1 MEGIQPTYNMAQ
13 GDGYGFGGSGIWLF
27 AILAL
32 FLFGNRGNSAT
43 TEDLA
48 TQSNFSR
55 LENQLGNIGAT
66 VEEMH
71 NEDGT
76 IGGHWTVE
84 QTEQVA
90 MQYGIS
96 FDKFNKYD
104 WNYVM
109 NMIYSDYY
117 GAIGNNTESYVKV
130 AKKFI
135 MDKDA
140 PEGKALKYYIAMKD

>member
-1 MEGIQPTYNMAQ
+1 
-13 GDGYGFGGSGIWLF
+13 
-27 AILAL
+27 
-32 FLFGNRGNSAT
+32 
-43 TEDLA
+43 
-48 TQSNFSR
+48 
-55 LENQLGNIGAT
+55 
-66 VEEMH
+66 
-71 NEDGT
+71 
-76 IGGHWTVE
+76 
-84 QTEQVA
+84 

-130 AKKFI
+130 AKKFT

>member
-1 MEGIQPTYNMAQ
+1 MHRQILKDATDEQVRNFATNFISMLKARDEELYEEAEWYLYKEV
-13 GDGYGFGGSGIWLF
+13 YGCHF
-27 AILAL
+27 
-32 FLFGNRGNSAT
+32 
-43 TEDLA
+43 
-48 TQSNFSR
+48 
-55 LENQLGNIGAT
+55 NQWKLVCA
-66 VEEMH
+66 VEKMH